1 MIFHITRN
9 NTNTRITFSNFEQLS
24 QKELLLSLSRC
35 VLLTLKCV
43 GGGGGSCIY
52 SGADRNSTERPPA
65 SVRPS
70 AVLIAVFAMT
80 HQTFRVGPE
89 IISRAAPRVTRH
101 IRILVLQRHAL
112 ASISIAPLFW
122 RTNLLQRCVRP
133 IWCSPLVRQSSR
145 RQPTVSSPRGSIK
158 LR

>member
-52 SGADRNSTERPPA
+52 RGAVRNGQRHNKT
-65 SVRPS
+65 VRPS
-70 AVLIAVFAMT
+70 AVLMAVFAMT
-80 HQTFRVGPE
+80 H
-89 IISRAAPRVTRH
+89 
-101 IRILVLQRHAL
+101 
-112 ASISIAPLFW
+112 
-122 RTNLLQRCVRP
+122 
-133 IWCSPLVRQSSR
+133 
-145 RQPTVSSPRGSIK
+145 
-158 LR
+158 